1 MVKIEIMKTIGTI
14 KNSIVCD
21 GKLELTSDEVDI
33 DLKYDVLGKKLADKA
48 YEKDGFNLIEKG
60 IITENHPIKISLLE
74 EIIAKL
80 KKAGCNYIEI
90 DYNCDHPDYTFCGV
104 DAHIATEE
112 ELKEQNEKDRIK
124 DLTSAEMSLANIDK
138 KREQLIEEIKN
149 LKK

>member
-1 MVKIEIMKTIGTI
+1 MKTIGTT

-33 DLKYDVLGKKLADKA
+33 DLKFDVLGKKLANRA
-48 YEKDGFNLIEKG
+48 YAKDGFNLIEKG

-74 EIIAKL
+74 EILDKL
-80 KKAGCNYIEI
+80 KKSGCNYVEI

-104 DAHIATEE
+104 DVHIASKE
-112 ELKEQNEKDRIK
+112 ELEEQNEKNRDK
-124 DLTSAEMSLANIDK
+124 DLKTAETYLANLDI
-138 KREQLIEEIKN
+138 KRAELIKEIQK